1 MSDPNIVCK
10 HCGYRETLNKRFIFK
25 ILGGA
30 FAGGGF
36 WAWVAY
42 FFAGTGLALPICVA
56 LVVGGV
62 AIAAFSNEIA
72 AWISSRYSCP
82 NCGRKNW
89 KIEDLG

>member
-10 HCGYRETLNKRFIFK
+10 RCGYRETLNKRFILK

-42 FFAGTGLALPICVA
+42 FLPEQVW
-56 LVVGGV
+56 LFLSV
-62 AIAAFSNEIA
+62 
-72 AWISSRYSCP
+72 WH
-82 NCGRKNW
+82 
-89 KIEDLG
+89 